1 MKVNTLKN
9 LFFVILSGF
18 LGLMVNPEALMASD
32 LVAVSGLDSTK
43 IVETVIIEPTVEEE
57 MTKEENVA
65 EKVAEVKNSTLVVSA
80 PRAGVAEK
88 TVPADNIAFS
98 WGTQGI
104 FRASSTAANSG
115 ANAARVGRLIWG
127 HNYTAFGNIVRL
139 GVGSTFTIIEG
150 GTTTAYRVAANP
162 LDGAAGVVLDVKDDS
177 TLSYASNPKYNSIKM
192 NAFTDMGFGGHS
204 LVLMT
209 CYGANSRYIVVA
221 DAI

>member
-1 MKVNTLKN
+1 MNVNTLKN

-18 LGLMVNPEALMASD
+18 LGLMVNPESLMASD
-32 LVAVSGLDSTK
+32 LVAVSGLDSTR

-57 MTKEENVA
+57 MTEESTIEGVTD
-65 EKVAEVKNSTLVVSA
+65 VKNSTPVVSA
-80 PRAGVAEK
+80 PRAGVVEK

-104 FRASSTAANSG
+104 FRVSSTAANSG
-115 ANAARVGRLIWG
+115 TNAARVGRLIWG

-139 GVGSTFTIIEG
+139 GIGSTFTITEG
-150 GTTTAYRVAANP
+150 GATTTYQVAANP
-162 LDGAAGVVLDVKDDS
+162 LDGKAGVALDVKDDS

-192 NAFTDMGFGGHS
+192 NAFTDMGFGEHS

>member
-32 LVAVSGLDSTK
+32 SVAVLNLDSTK
-43 IVETVIIEPTVEEE
+43 IVETVIIEPTVEKDMTEE
-57 MTKEENVA
+57 STIEGVTD
-65 EKVAEVKNSTLVVSA
+65 VKNSTPVVSA

-139 GVGSTFTIIEG
+139 GVGSTFTITEG
-150 GTTTAYRVAANP
+150 GATTTYRVAANP

>member
-18 LGLMVNPEALMASD
+18 LGLIVNPEALMASD

-43 IVETVIIEPTVEEE
+43 IVETVIIEPTVEED
-57 MTKEENVA
+57 MAEESTIEGVTD
-65 EKVAEVKNSTLVVSA
+65 VKISTPVVSA

-115 ANAARVGRLIWG
+115 ANVARVGRLIWG

-139 GVGSTFTIIEG
+139 GIGSTFTITEG
-150 GTTTAYRVAANP
+150 GATTTYRVAANP

>member
-18 LGLMVNPEALMASD
+18 LGLMVNPESLMASD

-43 IVETVIIEPTVEEE
+43 IVETVIIEPAVKKDMTEESTIE
-57 MTKEENVA
+57 GVTD
-65 EKVAEVKNSTLVVSA
+65 VKNSTPVVSA

-139 GVGSTFTIIEG
+139 GVGSTFTITEG

>member
-1 MKVNTLKN
+1 
-9 LFFVILSGF
+9 
-18 LGLMVNPEALMASD
+18 MASD
-32 LVAVSGLDSTK
+32 SVAVLNLDSTK
-43 IVETVIIEPTVEEE
+43 IVETVIIEPTVEKDMTEE
-57 MTKEENVA
+57 STIEGVTD
-65 EKVAEVKNSTLVVSA
+65 VKNSTLVVSA
-80 PRAGVAEK
+80 PRAGVVEK

-139 GVGSTFTIIEG
+139 GIGSTFTITEG
-150 GTTTAYRVAANP
+150 GATTTYRVAANP
-162 LDGAAGVVLDVKDDS
+162 LDGKAGVVLDVKDDF